1 MSTEVQ
7 APWGYYIPEPDL
19 SGYYGWWVHVTLETT
34 FALGTKRISHEVWV
48 TSGFGKGKLIHLT
61 SRDASSSEIG
71 WAMSLIQTIHS
82 YGKHWHQAFYVFMSK

>member
-1 MSTEVQ
+1 M
-7 APWGYYIPEPDL
+7 
-19 SGYYGWWVHVTLETT
+19 
-34 FALGTKRISHEVWV
+34 

-82 YGKHWHQAFYVFMSK
+82 YGKH